1 MVSKRRRSTPTKAV
15 AQTTE
20 KRLSTTVRLG
30 EVIDAGLR
38 LEASAFNIEAR
49 LAVSQL
55 HASGLPL
62 VPLYG
67 PQGLCP
73 EAHNAFRFKRI
84 YVRPEFGVPFLS
96 SSDIISMQPE
106 IDRYLSKVI
115 SKRLD
120 DLLIKKWDV
129 LISCSGT
136 IGNVGLG
143 SDTFTGLALS
153 QDAIR
158 VRSSDPDTAGYV
170 TAFLRSRYGRLQLIQ
185 ATYGS
190 VVQHIEPEHLT
201 RVLIPDLPAIQR
213 IDIGRAVKR
222 AYELRDEANC
232 LLDEADRLLH
242 ERLRLPPLSSLV
254 ARRDCP
260 VSSTVRAS
268 QLDLRFE
275 ASFHDPSA
283 LAAGRF
289 LQSLGISVAR
299 LEDKRVAREIRP
311 ITKFRKR
318 VYVPKGGIP
327 LLSSKQLFQID
338 PIGVKGLAKG
348 AHTKD
353 LQEIALNENMIVVTR
368 SGTIGK
374 IGIIPRY
381 MNGWAAS
388 EDATRII
395 VADTMNAGYM
405 YSWLSSDYGQSL
417 IKRHLYGSV
426 VVHIDKEMLGSL
438 PVPLPNTATINEIGD
453 LVLKANSLRDEAWRM
468 ERGAIERIEE
478 MISGGSPRTGSGAL
492 LNHERTSER
501 PLAAEDFAD
510 YGEEKNV
517 DN

>member
-1 MVSKRRRSTPTKAV
+1 MVKKARRSAPTKEV
-15 AQTTE
+15 VLSGT

-30 EVIDAGLR
+30 EVIDAGIR

-49 LAVSQL
+49 LAVAQL

-84 YVRPEFGVPFLS
+84 YVRPEFGIPFLS
-96 SSDIISMQPE
+96 SSDIISMRPE
-106 IDRYLSKVI
+106 IDRYLSKAI

-120 DLLIKKWDV
+120 DLLIQKWDV

-143 SDTFTGLALS
+143 SDTFAGMALS

-158 VRSSDPDTAGYV
+158 LRSSDPDTAGYV
-170 TAFLRSRYGRLQLIQ
+170 TAFLRTRYGRLQIAQ

-213 IDIGRAVKR
+213 IEIGRAVKR
-222 AYELRDEANC
+222 AYELRDEANR
-232 LLDEADRLLH
+232 LLSEAEHLLH
-242 ERLRLPPLSSLV
+242 ERLCLPPLASLV
-254 ARRDCP
+254 THNDGP

-268 QLDLRFE
+268 QLALRFE
-275 ASFHDPSA
+275 ASFHNPLA
-283 LAAGRF
+283 LTAERF
-289 LQSLGISVAR
+289 LHSLGIAVA
-299 LEDKRVAREIRP
+299 LLNDEQVTREIRP

-338 PIGVKGLAKG
+338 PIDVKGLAKG

-374 IGIIPRY
+374 VGIIPGY
-381 MNGWAAS
+381 MKGWAGS
-388 EDATRII
+388 EHATRI
-395 VADTMNAGYM
+395 VAAEKMNPGYL
-405 YSWLSSDYGQSL
+405 YAWLASEYGTAL
-417 IKRHLYGSV
+417 IKRHSYGSV
-426 VVHIDKEMLGSL
+426 ILEIDKEMLGSL
-438 PVPLPNTATINEIGD
+438 PVPLPDSATINEIGD
-453 LVLKANSLRDEAWRM
+453 LVLKANSLRDEAWQM

-478 MISGGSPRTGSGAL
+478 LVTGRSFRTNTSAKIYDQNAL
-492 LNHERTSER
+492 DV
-501 PLAAEDFAD
+501 PVAADGNDE
-510 YGEEKNV
+510 YGKR
-517 DN
+517 